1 MSESPQVFRGV
12 RVVELAQWLFVPTAG
27 VLLADW
33 GADVIKIEHPVSGDS
48 FRGLASQGIHKVSQ
62 GINPAIE
69 SANRGKRSL
78 GLDVKQPAGR
88 ELLLRLLGTADVF
101 LTNMLPGALVRLGL
115 SIPELRAA
123 NPKLIIG
130 RGHGYGVRGDDADLA
145 GFDASAFWARGGLG
159 ETLTPAGLAQ
169 PIGQRGGFGDRN
181 AAAQLAFGIAGAL
194 FRRER
199 TGEPSVVDVS
209 LLATAIWTLTS
220 DVLSALQGN
229 FRPAPSIE
237 TRSPTLNP
245 LVNTYRTRDGRFL
258 SIMFL
263 QGDRYWPE
271 LCRALGH
278 PELEKDPRFVDLA
291 ARAEHNA
298 ACVAELDAI
307 FATRSYAEWCEALS
321 RERFPWAPFQKVTE
335 LIEDPQVAANHYIA
349 EVPVEGGASFR
360 LPNGAVQF
368 DETPAVMR
376 RAPEHGQH
384 TEEILQ
390 ELGYGW
396 DEILDYKAKQT
407 VL

>member
-1 MSESPQVFRGV
+1 MSESPQIFRGV
-12 RVVELAQWLFVPTAG
+12 RVVEFAQWLFVPTTG

-48 FRGLASQGIHKVSQ
+48 FRGLASMGIHKLSG
-62 GINPAIE
+62 GINPAME

-88 ELLLRLLGTADVF
+88 DLLLRLLGSADVF
-101 LTNMLPGALVRLGL
+101 LTNMLPGPLVRLGL

-130 RGHGYGVRGDDADLA
+130 RGHGYGMRGPDADLA

-220 DVLSALQGN
+220 DVLSALQGS
-229 FRPAPSIE
+229 FRPAPPIE

-245 LVNTYRTRDGRFL
+245 LVNTYRTSDGRFL

-263 QGDRYWPE
+263 QGDKYWPE
-271 LCRALGH
+271 LCRAIGR
-278 PELEKDPRFVDLA
+278 PELEKDPRYCDLA
-291 ARAEHNA
+291 ARAKHND
-298 ACVAELDAI
+298 ACVAELDAT
-307 FATRSYAEWCEALS
+307 FAKRSYAEWCEAFA

-335 LIEDPQVAANHYIA
+335 LIDDPQVTANGYIA
-349 EVPVEGGASFR
+349 EVPVEEGASFR

-368 DETPAVMR
+368 DETPATMR

-384 TEEILQ
+384 TEEILM
-390 ELGYGW
+390 ELGYSW
-396 DEILDYKAKQT
+396 DEIVEYKTKRT